1 MWFHFE
7 MFTNEKVL
15 VARGQGTAAMVYE
28 FQKTFIG
35 FIHTNSEALPAMN
48 SKGSFI
54 KLDNLLER
62 KIGEYSGWETFS
74 VDGKFYKFFVE
85 RIR

>member
-1 MWFHFE
+1 MWFNFE
-7 MFTNEKVL
+7 MFSNEHKV

-35 FIHTNSEALPAMN
+35 FIHSDNQALPEKG

-54 KLDNLLER
+54 TLDNLLAR
-62 KIGEYSGWETFS
+62 KVGEFSSWETHSMGRFN
-74 VDGKFYKFFVE
+74 KFFVE